1 MLRQAQI
8 ETAFLM
14 EACRYI
20 GVLAVV
26 QVMAIF
32 VLRRWLS
39 TILSFDVACGGL
51 LLCLMIISAIKD
63 EFSLEYIDAY

>member
-1 MLRQAQI
+1 M
-8 ETAFLM
+8 ETWQ
-14 EACRYI
+14 YI

-26 QVMAIF
+26 WVMAIF

-51 LLCLMIISAIKD
+51 LLYLMIISAIND
-63 EFSLEYIDAY
+63 EFSLEYLGAY